1 MKPMDFIDRHLKNH
15 QEGAQ
20 DEKKNE
26 RACGLWLQADKMVGR
41 AFPKCPGLQRET
53 KRQDSETRET
63 KKEKLG
69 LSWEIRLQFHIW
81 KCLCLGDLSSIP
93 G

>member
-1 MKPMDFIDRHLKNH
+1 M
-15 QEGAQ
+15 
-20 DEKKNE
+20 KKNE
-26 RACGLWLQADKMVGR
+26 RARGLWLQADQMVGR

-53 KRQDSETRET
+53 KRQGSETGRR

-69 LSWEIRLQFHIW
+69 LLWEIRLQFHIW
-81 KCLCLGDLSSIP
+81 KCFCLGDLGSIL